1 MIGIAVINYMTYSKT
16 IECITSIRN
25 TTKGAYRIYLL
36 ENGSDNESA
45 SILSNEYSGSSD
57 VQLIIS
63 PVNHGYARGNN
74 ICIKYMRKDGCEYGL
89 ISNNDII
96 CESDSIDKLVEDLKM
111 YPDYLLVGPMI
122 CDPKGNFQRSVK
134 LYQYT
139 SIEYL
144 FKSTYLS
151 KFIKQA
157 ILNED
162 KKVSMIHEFREVSWV
177 SGAFF
182 AFDLEKF
189 SQIGDFDSKTF
200 LFFEE
205 YILATKSKNRGF
217 KLGYDPSV
225 KIFHYHGASTG
236 GGLNVKSKIAADK
249 SERYYFANYTNQS
262 AFFLGILNMIRTL
275 EVVITFGKRCDFHSI
290 KEYLSQ
296 MRQPL

>member
-16 IECITSIRN
+16 IDCIRSIRN
-25 TTKGAYRIYLL
+25 TTKEVYRIYLL
-36 ENGSDNESA
+36 ENGSNNESA
-45 SILSNEYSGSSD
+45 HILSNEYSGASD

-63 PVNHGYARGNN
+63 TVNCGYARGNN
-74 ICIKYMRKDGCEYGL
+74 ICIQYMRKDGCDYGL

-96 CESDSIDKLVEDLKM
+96 CESGSIDKLVEDLKM

-134 LYQYT
+134 LHQYT

-151 KFIKQA
+151 KFVKRA
-157 ILNED
+157 KLKED
-162 KKVSMIHEFREVSWV
+162 KKVFMVHEFKEVSWV

-205 YILATKSKNRGF
+205 YILAAKSKIRGF
-217 KLGYDPSV
+217 KLGYDPRA

-262 AFFLGILNMIRTL
+262 AFFLGILNIIRTL
-275 EVVITFGKRCDFHSI
+275 EVFITFGKRCDFHSI
-290 KEYLSQ
+290 KEYFNH

>member
-1 MIGIAVINYMTYSKT
+1 MTYSKT
-16 IECITSIRN
+16 IDCITSIRN

-45 SILSNEYSGSSD
+45 NILSNEYSGSSD

-63 PVNHGYARGNN
+63 PINHGYARGNN
-74 ICIKYMRKDGCEYGL
+74 LCIQYMRKDGCEYGL

-96 CESDSIDKLVEDLKM
+96 CDNGSVDKLVEDLKL

-139 SIEYL
+139 PIEYIL
-144 FKSTYLS
+144 KSTYLS
-151 KFIKQA
+151 KFLKRA
-157 ILNED
+157 KLNED
-162 KKVSMIHEFREVSWV
+162 KRVSLIHEFKEVSWV

-205 YILATKSKNRGF
+205 YILAAKSKTEHY
-217 KLGYDPSV
+217 KLGYDPNV

-249 SERYYFANYTNQS
+249 SERYYFKNYTNQS
-262 AFFLGILNMIRTL
+262 ILFLEILKIIRAL
-275 EVVITFGKRCDFHSI
+275 EVIITFGKRCDFHSI
-290 KEYLSQ
+290 KEYFNQ